1 MESPERPEGLV
12 HKNKLLLIGKLAAT
26 LSHEIR
32 SPLSVLKLNLHYLN
46 MYYSGL
52 DNEAKESLA
61 ACIESADR
69 IHAMIESILEFSKK
83 PTVEI
88 ETSSI
93 NQLSEKAVF
102 FLQKYALSK
111 QIIIQEQ
118 YDHSLPELSLVK
130 NKMLQVLINV
140 LTNAIDASPN
150 SSEIYLRTY
159 SQCINKGKQ
168 VVVEFQDFGS
178 GIDDSIKEK
187 VFEDFYTTKKEG
199 TGLGLSVCKSILND
213 FGADI
218 SFISEKNKGT
228 RFFITIPFSID
239 GE

>member
-1 MESPERPEGLV
+1 
-12 HKNKLLLIGKLAAT
+12 
-26 LSHEIR
+26 
-32 SPLSVLKLNLHYLN
+32 
-46 MYYSGL
+46 
-52 DNEAKESLA
+52 
-61 ACIESADR
+61 
-69 IHAMIESILEFSKK
+69 MIESILEFSKK

-88 ETSSI
+88 ETTSI
-93 NQLSEKAVF
+93 NHLAEKAVF

-111 QIIIQEQ
+111 QITIKEQ
-118 YDHSLPELSLVK
+118 YDHSLPELCLVK

-140 LTNAIDASPN
+140 LTNAIDSSPQ

-159 SQCINKGKQ
+159 SQSVNSRKQ
-168 VVVEFQDFGS
+168 AVIEFEDFGS
-178 GIDDSIKEK
+178 GIDDSIREK

-218 SFISEKNKGT
+218 SFVSEKNKGT
-228 RFFITIPFSID
+228 KFFITIPFSID